1 MGVDMPEITV
11 TVDGKARSTEASV
24 VRELIKDKRVIAARV
39 DGVLV
44 DLAMPLRDGHVIE
57 TVLADSK
64 EGVGLLRHSTAHVM
78 AEAVKLLFPDAKPTI
93 GPSTEEGFYYDFD
106 RSAPFSSEDL
116 AKIEEKMGELVK
128 QDTAF
133 IRAEMPKKEAR
144 AFFEEKGEPYKVEII
159 DDLGDDVSM
168 VSLYEQG
175 TFTDLCRGPHVP
187 STGFLK
193 AFKLLSVA
201 GAYWRGDEKN
211 KMLQRIYGTAF
222 GSEKELKAYLN
233 FLEEARKRDHR
244 KLGKELELFMFS
256 DDVGPGMVIY
266 MPKGGKLRSLL
277 IDFEKK
283 IHFRKGYDIVYGP
296 AILRGKMWETS
307 GHMDNYKEN
316 MYFTEVDG
324 QLYGIKPMNCLSH
337 IMIYKSKVRSY
348 RDLPLRY
355 FELGNVTRHEKSG
368 VIHGLLRTR
377 QFTQDDAH
385 IFCRPDQLID
395 EITSIIDMV
404 EEVMAV
410 FGFEYTMEVST
421 RPEKSMGSDEMW
433 EMATKALIDSLNKKG
448 LAYDIN
454 EGDGAFYGPKID
466 VKIKDA
472 IGRQWQCATIQC
484 DFNLPERFDTH
495 FIGSDGEKH
504 RPVMLHRV
512 ILGSIERFIGVLIEH
527 FAGAFP
533 VWLSPVQAIVMNI
546 TDAQADYAAKIA
558 DILKNKDIRTELD
571 LRNEKIGFKIREA
584 RVQKVPY
591 MVIVGDR
598 EMADGTVNL
607 RDRSGEQKTITLDEF
622 ITLVKSFDPV
632 I

>member
-1 MGVDMPEITV
+1 MPELNV
-11 TVDGKARSTEASV
+11 TVDGKPVAANASTIRDV
-24 VRELIKDKRVIAARV
+24 IRDKRAIAARV
-39 DGVLV
+39 DGVLR
-44 DLAMPLRDGHVIE
+44 DLAAPLTEGMTIE
-57 TVLADSK
+57 TITPDSK
-64 EGVGLLRHSTAHVM
+64 EGLDLLRHSTAHVM
-78 AEAVKLLFPDAKPTI
+78 AEAVKILFPDAKPTI
-93 GPSTEEGFYYDFD
+93 GPATEDGFYYDFD
-106 RSAPFSSEDL
+106 RDEPFSSEDL
-116 AKIEEKMGELVK
+116 ERIEEKMAELVK
-128 QDTAF
+128 ADAPF
-133 IRAEMPKKEAR
+133 VRREMPAAEAKR
-144 AFFEEKGEPYKVEII
+144 FFADKGEPYKVEII
-159 DDLGDDVSM
+159 DDLGEGVET

-175 TFTDLCRGPHVP
+175 GFTDLCRGPHVP
-187 STGFLK
+187 SSGAIK

-222 GSEKELKAYLN
+222 ASRKELDAYLN
-233 FLEEARKRDHR
+233 FLEEARRRDHR
-244 KLGKELELFMFS
+244 RLGKELELFMFS

-266 MPKGGKLRSLL
+266 MPKGGRLRAILEE
-277 IDFEKK
+277 FEKR
-283 IHFRKGYDIVYGP
+283 IHFKRGYDIVYGP

-316 MYFTEVDG
+316 MYFTEVDS

-385 IFCRPDQLID
+385 IFCRPDQLIE
-395 EITSIIDMV
+395 EITAIITMV
-404 EEVMAV
+404 QDVMAV
-410 FGFEYTMEVST
+410 FGFEYTMEIST
-421 RPEKSMGSDEMW
+421 RPAKSIGSDQDW
-433 EMATKALIDSLNKKG
+433 EMATKALIDSLNVKG
-448 LAYDIN
+448 LPYDIN

-484 DFNLPERFDTH
+484 DFSLPMRFDTH
-495 FIGSDGEKH
+495 FVGADGEKH

-527 FAGAFP
+527 YAGAFP
-533 VWLSPVQAIVMNI
+533 VWLAPVQAIVMNI
-546 TDAQADYAAKIA
+546 TDAQADYARQVGQR
-558 DILKNKDIRTELD
+558 LNEREVRFETD

-584 RVQKVPY
+584 RLQKVPY
-591 MVIVGDR
+591 MLVVGDK
-598 EMADGTVNL
+598 EKEEGTVAV
-607 RDRSGEQKTITLDEF
+607 RDRSGEQKTMRVDEF
-622 ITLVKSFDPV
+622 VSL
-632 I
+632 

>member
-1 MGVDMPEITV
+1 MPEITV
-11 TVDGKARSTEASV
+11 TVDGKARTTEASV
-24 VRELIKDKRVIAARV
+24 VREFIKDKRVIAARV

-44 DLAMPLRDGHVIE
+44 DLATGLKDGQIIE
-57 TVLADSK
+57 TVLAESK
-64 EGVGLLRHSTAHVM
+64 EGVGIVRHSTAHVM
-78 AEAVKLLFPDAKPTI
+78 AEAVKLLFPDARPTI

-116 AKIEEKMGELVK
+116 AKIEEKMDELVK
-128 QDTAF
+128 QDTVF
-133 IRAEMPKKEAR
+133 SRRELPKKDAR

-187 STGFLK
+187 SAGFLK

-222 GSEKELKAYLN
+222 ASEKELKQYLN
-233 FLEEARKRDHR
+233 FLEEAKKRDHR

-266 MPKGGKLRSLL
+266 MPKGGRLRSLL

-395 EITSIIDMV
+395 EITSIMDMV

-410 FGFEYTMEVST
+410 FGFEYTMEIST
-421 RPEKSMGSDEMW
+421 KPEKSMGSDEMW
-433 EMATKALIDSLNKKG
+433 ELATKALIDSLNKKG

-495 FIGSDGEKH
+495 YIGSDGEKH

-533 VWLSPVQAIVMNI
+533 VWLSPVQAVVMNI
-546 TDAQADYAAKIA
+546 TDAQTDYAAGIA
-558 DILKNKDIRTELD
+558 DVLKNKDIRTELD

-584 RVQKVPY
+584 RLQKVPY

-598 EMADGTVNL
+598 EVADGTVNI

-622 ITLVKSFDPV
+622 ISLVKSFDPV

>member
-1 MGVDMPEITV
+1 MPELNV
-11 TVDGKARSTEASV
+11 TVDGKPVAASASTIRDV
-24 VRELIKDKRVIAARV
+24 IKDKRAIAARV
-39 DGVLV
+39 NGVPM
-44 DLAMPLRDGHVIE
+44 DLATSLADGMTIE
-57 TVLADSK
+57 TITPDTP
-64 EGVGLLRHSTAHVM
+64 EGLHLLRHSTAHVM
-78 AEAVKLLFPDAKPTI
+78 AEAVKALFPDAKPTI
-93 GPSTEEGFYYDFD
+93 GPATEDGFYYDFD
-106 RSAPFSSEDL
+106 RDEPFSSEDL
-116 AKIEEKMGELVK
+116 AAIEEKMAELVK
-128 QDTAF
+128 ADEPFVRRELPASE
-133 IRAEMPKKEAR
+133 AKK
-144 AFFEEKGEPYKVEII
+144 FFSDKGEPYKVEII
-159 DDLGDDVSM
+159 EDLGDGVDK

-187 STGFLK
+187 SSGSIK

-201 GAYWRGDEKN
+201 GAYWRGDDRN
-211 KMLQRIYGTAF
+211 KMLQRIYGTAYP
-222 GSEKELKAYLN
+222 SRKELDAYLN

-244 KLGKELELFMFS
+244 KLGRELELFMFS

-266 MPKGGKLRSLL
+266 MPKGGRLRTILEEY
-277 IDFEKK
+277 EKRV
-283 IHFRKGYDIVYGP
+283 HFKRGYDIVYGP

-316 MYFTEVDG
+316 MYFTEVDN

-385 IFCRPDQLID
+385 IFCRPDQLIE
-395 EITSIIDMV
+395 EITAIIDMV
-404 EEVMAV
+404 EDVMAV
-410 FGFEYTMEVST
+410 FGFEYTMEIST
-421 RPEKSMGSDEMW
+421 RPEKSIGSDEDW

-448 LAYDIN
+448 LPYDIN

-484 DFNLPERFDTH
+484 DFSLPMRFDTH
-495 FIGSDGEKH
+495 FIGADGEKH

-527 FAGAFP
+527 YAGAFP
-533 VWLSPVQAIVMNI
+533 VWLAPVQAVVMNI
-546 TDAQADYAAKIA
+546 TDAQADYAKQVAASLNDREVRIET
-558 DILKNKDIRTELD
+558 DM
-571 LRNEKIGFKIREA
+571 RNEKIGYKIREA
-584 RVQKVPY
+584 RLQKVPY
-591 MVIVGDR
+591 MVVVGDR
-598 EMADGTVNL
+598 EKEEGTIAV
-607 RDRSGEQKTITLDEF
+607 RDRSGEQKIMKVDEF
-622 ITLVKSFDPV
+622 VSLVKSFEPAV
-632 I
+632 

>member
-1 MGVDMPEITV
+1 MPEINV
-11 TVDGKARSTEASV
+11 NVDGKDISAAASTIRDV
-24 VRELIKDKRVIAARV
+24 VKDKRAIAARV
-39 DGVLV
+39 GGVLM
-44 DLAMPLRDGHVIE
+44 DLSTPLTGGQTIE
-57 TVLADSK
+57 SVTAESP
-64 EGVGLLRHSTAHVM
+64 EGMSLLRHSTAHVM

-106 RSAPFSSEDL
+106 RAEPFSSEDL
-116 AKIEEKMGELVK
+116 EKIEEKMVELVK
-128 QDTAF
+128 QDLPF
-133 IRAEMPKKEAR
+133 KRRELSRKEAK
-144 AFFEEKGEPYKVEII
+144 AFFQEKGEPYKVEII
-159 DDLGDDVSM
+159 DDLGDEVDK

-187 STGFLK
+187 STGYIK

-222 GSEKELKAYLN
+222 GSKKELDSHLT

-244 KLGKELELFMFS
+244 KLGRELELFMFS
-256 DDVGPGMVIY
+256 EDVGPGIVIY
-266 MPKGGKLRSLL
+266 MPKGGRLRSILE
-277 IDFEKK
+277 DFEKK
-283 IHFRKGYDIVYGP
+283 LHFRRGYDIVFGP
-296 AILRGKMWETS
+296 SILRGKMWEIS

-316 MYFTEVDG
+316 MYFTEVDE
-324 QLYGIKPMNCLSH
+324 QVYGIKPMNCLSH

-395 EITSIIDMV
+395 EITAIVAMV
-404 EEVMAV
+404 REVMAV
-410 FGFEYTMEVST
+410 FGFEYTMEIST
-421 RPEKSMGSDEMW
+421 RPEKSMGSTEMW
-433 EMATKALIDSLNKKG
+433 EMATKALMDSLDKIG
-448 LAYDIN
+448 FAYDIN

-472 IGRQWQCATIQC
+472 IGRSWQCATIQC

-495 FIGSDGEKH
+495 YIGADGAKH

-533 VWLSPVQAIVMNI
+533 VWLAPVQAVVMNI
-546 TDAQADYAAKIA
+546 TDAQDEYAGKIA
-558 DILKNKDIRTELD
+558 DVLTDKDVRTELD

-598 EMADGTVNL
+598 EKADGTINI
-607 RDRSGEQKTITLDEF
+607 RDRSGEQKTMAVEEF
-622 ITLVKSFDPV
+622 ITLVKSFDPM

>member
-1 MGVDMPEITV
+1 MPEITV
-11 TVDGKARSTEASV
+11 TVDNKTVSSDGSV
-24 VRELIKDKRVIAARV
+24 IRDVIPDKRAIAARV
-39 DGVLV
+39 NG
-44 DLAMPLRDGHVIE
+44 
-57 TVLADSK
+57 VLADLSSPLAAGQTIETIK
-64 EGVGLLRHSTAHVM
+64 PDSPEGIQILRHSTSHLM
-78 AEAVKLLFPDAKPTI
+78 AEAVKVLYPDAKPTI

-106 RSAPFSSEDL
+106 RNEPFSSEDL
-116 AKIEEKMGELVK
+116 AKIEEKMNELVK
-128 QDTAF
+128 QDAPF
-133 IRAEMPKKEAR
+133 IRKEMKKTDAI
-144 AFFEEKGEPYKVEII
+144 AYFEQKGEPYKVEII
-159 DDLGDDVSM
+159 KDLGDDVEN
-168 VSLYEQG
+168 VSIYEQG
-175 TFTDLCRGPHVP
+175 NFTDLCRGPHVP

-193 AFKLLSVA
+193 AYKLLSVA
-201 GAYWRGDEKN
+201 GAYWRGDERN

-222 GSEKELKAYLN
+222 SSPKELQQYLN

-256 DDVGPGMVIY
+256 EDVGPGIVIY
-266 MPKGGKLRSLL
+266 MPKGGRLRTILE
-277 IDFEKK
+277 DFERKL
-283 IHFRKGYDIVYGP
+283 HFRRGYDIVYGP
-296 AILRGKMWETS
+296 SILRGKMWETS

-316 MYFTEVDG
+316 MYFTEVDE
-324 QLYGIKPMNCLSH
+324 QVYGIKPMNCLSH

-395 EITSIIDMV
+395 EITSIIAMV
-404 EEVMAV
+404 REVMAV

-421 RPEKSMGSDEMW
+421 KPEKSMGSDADW
-433 EMATKALIDSLNKKG
+433 EMATKALMDSLDKIG
-448 LAYDIN
+448 FPYDIN
-454 EGDGAFYGPKID
+454 AGDGAFYGPKID

-484 DFNLPERFDTH
+484 DFQLPERFDTH
-495 FIGSDGEKH
+495 YIGADGSKH

-512 ILGSIERFIGVLIEH
+512 VLGSIERFIGVLIEH

-533 VWLSPVQAIVMNI
+533 VWISPVQAIIMNI
-546 TDAQADYAAKIA
+546 TDSQAEYAASIA
-558 DILKNKDIRTELD
+558 DALAKKDVRMELD

-584 RVQKVPY
+584 RLQKVPY
-591 MVIVGDR
+591 MVVVGDIEKENGTIAVR
-598 EMADGTVNL
+598 SRDGQQETMSV
-607 RDRSGEQKTITLDEF
+607 DDF
-622 ITLVKSFDPV
+622 IALVKSADPV